1 MESTFKK
8 PSLIQALIP
17 IIALVTLLMISVIS
31 IWEDDSLGGANQMAL
46 LFGTAI
52 AALIGWR
59 LKYKWKD
66 MLSGISDSIL
76 SALPALLI
84 LLLIG
89 ALAGTW
95 LISGIVPSMIYYGLK
110 ILNPTI
116 FLFAACIVSAII
128 SLATGSSWTTIATIG
143 VALLGIGQAMDIN
156 TGLIAGA
163 IISGAYFGDKMS
175 PMSDTTNLAPA
186 VSGTDLFTHIRY
198 MMWTTIPSIVI
209 TLLIFFVL
217 GFFVGDGGSTEEI
230 NGILSA
236 IEGSFYITPWL
247 FLVPA
252 AVVFMIIKKVPAIP
266 ALFAGAL
273 LGGVAALVFQP
284 DIINQNGI
292 KNTVIIEG
300 ENASEY
306 SFEWYQEGEKIKGD
320 SKLKNADG
328 GTYELV
334 ISKGGDVA
342 STGSFILPEAL
353 DTCAMSN
360 FALAF
365 DDNSINKLDLTATL
379 SRSNYLE
386 ASYRSVINAM
396 TVKTTVNT
404 SSSEVNDLLKTKGM
418 SGMMGTIWLIIC
430 AMCFGGI
437 LDKLGMLSKITEVI
451 VAKAKSRGSLIATTT
466 LTCIGFNVTASDQY
480 LAIVVPGKMF
490 SKTYRDRGLAPQNL
504 SRTLEDSGTVTSVLV
519 PWNTCGAAQ
528 SHVLGVATGEY
539 FLFCFFNI
547 ISPIMTIIY
556 GYLGIKI
563 AKLNE
568 KNEA

>member
-1 MESTFKK
+1 MEPTFKK
-8 PSLIQALIP
+8 PSLIQALTP
-17 IIALVTLLMISVIS
+17 IVVLILLLMVSVMS
-31 IWEDDSLGGANQMAL
+31 IWGSDSLSGANQMAL
-46 LFGTAI
+46 LFATAV

-186 VSGTDLFTHIRY
+186 VAGTDLFTHIRY

-209 TLLIFFVL
+209 TLLIFLVL
-217 GFFVGDGGSTEEI
+217 GFFVGAGGSTEEI

-273 LGGVAALVFQP
+273 LGGLAALVFQP

-292 KNTVIIEG
+292 KNTIIIEG

-306 SFEWYQEGEKIKGD
+306 SFEWYQEGEKIEGD
-320 SKLKNADG
+320 SKLKNQNG

-334 ISKGGDVA
+334 ISKEGEVA
-342 STGSFILPEAL
+342 STGIFILPEAL
-353 DTCAMSN
+353 DTAAMDN
-360 FALAF
+360 FTLTF
-365 DDNSINKLDLTATL
+365 DNSINKLGLTASL

-386 ASYRSVINAM
+386 AAYRSVINAM
-396 TVKTTVNT
+396 TVDTSVNT
-404 SSSEVNDLLKTKGM
+404 SSDQVNKLLGTSGM

-430 AMCFGGI
+430 AMSFGGI

-451 VAKAKSRGSLIATTT
+451 VSKAKSRGSLIATTT

-547 ISPIMTIIY
+547 ISPIMTIMY

-568 KNEA
+568 KKDA